1 MDLTKL
7 KMIRRQQMAVQV
19 RSSQRMSCHRY
30 WIAALLFILEAT
42 TASAFQ
48 VQDGTNRSPIRR
60 TSVNGEDID
69 LTTLSSALSRRTIL
83 QIPSKKDHFV
93 SLNMVKTRIGLEQRQ
108 ESATPTGANDPIIF
122 ISLLHSLLSIHPDS
136 LPKRLSPM
144 SSKPKLVELSPN
156 ILTFQFVLFLLF

>member
-7 KMIRRQQMAVQV
+7 KMIRRQKMAVQV
-19 RSSQRMSCHRY
+19 RSSQRLSCHRY
-30 WIAALLFILEAT
+30 WIAALLFTLEAAAT
-42 TASAFQ
+42 TSAFQ
-48 VQDGTNRSPIRR
+48 VQDATNRSPIRR
-60 TSVNGEDID
+60 TSVNGEDIY
-69 LTTLSSALSRRTIL
+69 LTTLSSALNRRTIL
-83 QIPSKKDHFV
+83 PIASKKDHYV

-144 SSKPKLVELSPN
+144 SSKPKLVEYHR
-156 ILTFQFVLFLLF
+156 IY